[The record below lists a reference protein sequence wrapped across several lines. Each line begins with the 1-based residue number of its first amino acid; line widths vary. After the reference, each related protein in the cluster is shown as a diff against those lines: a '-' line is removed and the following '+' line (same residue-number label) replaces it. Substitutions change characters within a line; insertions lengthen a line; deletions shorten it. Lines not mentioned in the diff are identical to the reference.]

1 MDLVRVLRAY
11 VLDAVSGGGYKA
23 LILDKDTMRVC
34 STMFGRSELAD
45 MNVVH
50 IERLDGPDPK
60 ENHPELKAVAFI
72 RPTRDNVTL
81 LKRELK
87 APRFQSLSLSFTN
100 LVNPIHLQ
108 ELAEVD
114 AVKEFISEVQEL
126 FGDFCVID
134 SHHFMIPCHRND
146 ILLAPSTAASSTAII
161 QAEMLDRMV
170 QGLSAL
176 FLAVRRRPIIRY
188 QRNSEQ
194 ASRLADS
201 LYNLT
206 YKQQYQLFDFGARGT
221 PVLLILDRRDDPV
234 TPLLTQWSYQ
244 AMIHELIGIND
255 NTVKLTSPKV
265 PEEDREV
272 VLDPRSD
279 DFLLKHAA
287 LNFGEVGLSVKALM
301 EHYQTAESKHKQVE
315 TLDDMRRFMMEHL
328 DFKRMQGNVIKHVNL
343 MSQLSDTVSKRRL
356 LEVSEL
362 EQELANPA
370 TGTSASSCAEECA
383 RIIRQPDIT
392 DFDKASTGHAPAPRP

>member
-1 MDLVRVLRAY
+1 
-11 VLDAVSGGGYKA
+11 
-23 LILDKDTMRVC
+23 
-34 STMFGRSELAD
+34 

-100 LVNPIHLQ
+100 L
-108 ELAEVD
+108 
-114 AVKEFISEVQEL
+114 EL

-255 NTVKLTSPKV
+255 NTVKLTSPK
-265 PEEDREV
+265 
-272 VLDPRSD
+272 
-279 DFLLKHAA
+279 
-287 LNFGEVGLSVKALM
+287 
-301 EHYQTAESKHKQVE
+301 
-315 TLDDMRRFMMEHL
+315 
-328 DFKRMQGNVIKHVNL
+328 
-343 MSQLSDTVSKRRL
+343 
-356 LEVSEL
+356 
-362 EQELANPA
+362 
-370 TGTSASSCAEECA
+370 
-383 RIIRQPDIT
+383 
-392 DFDKASTGHAPAPRP
+392 

>member
-114 AVKEFISEVQEL
+114 AVKEFISEVQ
-126 FGDFCVID
+126 
-134 SHHFMIPCHRND
+134 
-146 ILLAPSTAASSTAII
+146 
-161 QAEMLDRMV
+161 
-170 QGLSAL
+170 
-176 FLAVRRRPIIRY
+176 
-188 QRNSEQ
+188 
-194 ASRLADS
+194 
-201 LYNLT
+201 
-206 YKQQYQLFDFGARGT
+206 
-221 PVLLILDRRDDPV
+221 
-234 TPLLTQWSYQ
+234 
-244 AMIHELIGIND
+244 
-255 NTVKLTSPKV
+255 
-265 PEEDREV
+265 
-272 VLDPRSD
+272 
-279 DFLLKHAA
+279 
-287 LNFGEVGLSVKALM
+287 VGLSL
-301 EHYQTAESKHKQVE
+301 
-315 TLDDMRRFMMEHL
+315 
-328 DFKRMQGNVIKHVNL
+328 
-343 MSQLSDTVSKRRL
+343 
-356 LEVSEL
+356 
-362 EQELANPA
+362 
-370 TGTSASSCAEECA
+370 
-383 RIIRQPDIT
+383 QP
-392 DFDKASTGHAPAPRP
+392 GL